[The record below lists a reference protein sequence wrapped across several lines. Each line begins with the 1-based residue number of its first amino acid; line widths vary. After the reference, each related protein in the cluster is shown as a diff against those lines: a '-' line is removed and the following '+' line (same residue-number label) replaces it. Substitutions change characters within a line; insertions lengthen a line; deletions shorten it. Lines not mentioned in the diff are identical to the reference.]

1 MLRRIA
7 PSALLPALIY
17 EVGNGAIAPVLALIA
32 IDEGASTAIAGLML
46 SLSGIGRI
54 LGDVPAAW
62 LANKLGDR
70 RAMMVAA
77 AVTGLA
83 LGLNWAVPEL
93 WAMTVAQLIIGAC
106 NATFYLARQTYV
118 SAVVRVDLRARALST
133 LAGAHRVGLFLGP
146 FIAAV
151 AIGLWGARAAFGV
164 AIAATLC
171 VGVLLLTV
179 PDEEEATDRPRAEDQ
194 SRVSAMYTAH
204 KDLFWTLGVAVLLVG
219 AVRGARQ
226 TVLPL
231 WAGHIG
237 MSATETSLIFGVANA
252 VDMSL
257 FYPAGHVMDRFGRL
271 AVAVP
276 AMLFLGIGMMLLPAS
291 HGIVLLGVSAIVMSF
306 GNGIGSGIMM
316 TIGSDVAPPG
326 DRTTFLSLWRLLSD
340 SGNALGPLIP
350 ALIAGFAPLGLGIV
364 VTGVMGL
371 GAAGGLARW
380 LPRYSTYAT
389 VRMAREHQR
398 QLAAADSA
406 MPAP

>member
-17 EVGNGAIAPVLALIA
+17 EVGNGAIAPVLALVA

-54 LGDVPAAW
+54 FGDVPAAW

-77 AVTGLA
+77 ALTALA

-194 SRVSAMYTAH
+194 SKVSAMYTAH

-276 AMLFLGIGMMLLPAS
+276 AMLFLGLGMMLLPAS
-291 HGIVLLGVSAIVMSF
+291 RGIVLLGASAIVMSF

-340 SGNALGPLIP
+340 SGNALGPLVP

-389 VRMAREHQR
+389 VRMAREHQHR
-398 QLAAADSA
+398 LAAADSA
-406 MPAP
+406 S